1 MSSGHQECISAP
13 TNFGVPVPVMH
24 GADCRAD
31 VRQDE
36 RHDVV
41 SSACVVPCHS
51 ENNLSRIA
59 SNFAFCSL
67 ALSFAEDSALPQFP
81 MLLLSQWVGFLDAV
95 SPTPGKIL
103 LLVPRKGSL
112 HRYRWDLFL
121 DQVSGTIIGNGCKQ
135 GLFRTL
141 THHGTRSCPIT
152 LPLVEM
158 RFLRHFLQ
166 SRQPQRTCGP
176 SWRVII
182 AMYRVPSQL

>member
-1 MSSGHQECISAP
+1 MPTKLFHNGMPMSSGHQECISAP

-121 DQVSGTIIGNGCKQ
+121 DQVSGTIIGNG
-135 GLFRTL
+135 
-141 THHGTRSCPIT
+141 
-152 LPLVEM
+152 
-158 RFLRHFLQ
+158 
-166 SRQPQRTCGP
+166 
-176 SWRVII
+176 
-182 AMYRVPSQL
+182 